1 MSSRN
6 NARNRPTPPNRHVH
20 NIRKPIRIT
29 RRTSP
34 PNHVSSAS
42 SPPPQHTFPLTRQMV
57 IARQFED
64 TSEYSNLLR
73 QNTPVSRMMQTY
85 TRRGPGQLYLK
96 NVLGNR
102 INSLIEHADLNLE
115 INPLKIYEELAKLE
129 AQKNPSIPPRA
140 GVTPEEAEMDKNVQE
155 TIPPRVDIL
164 MQLATS
170 FLNTIIDSIDQVPY
184 GIRWICKQ
192 IRSLTKRKYPD
203 ATELAVCTQIGGFFF
218 LRYIN
223 PAIVTPQAYMLIDKC
238 PEEQPRRTLTLIAK
252 MLQNLANKPSYA
264 KEPYMVHLA
273 PFIDTNK
280 ARMNA
285 FLNKLCEVPDFY
297 DTLEV
302 YPCKSLLIVD
312 GSIYCIVK
320 EGCQDQHYAQ

>member
-1 MSSRN
+1 
-6 NARNRPTPPNRHVH
+6 
-20 NIRKPIRIT
+20 
-29 RRTSP
+29 
-34 PNHVSSAS
+34 
-42 SPPPQHTFPLTRQMV
+42 MV
-57 IARQFED
+57 LAHQFDD
-64 TSEYSNLLR
+64 TSEFSNLLR

-102 INSLIEHADLNLE
+102 INSLIEHSELNLE
-115 INPLKIYEELAKLE
+115 INPLKIHEELARLE
-129 AQKNPSIPPRA
+129 EAKDPSGDFRP
-140 GVTPEEAEMDKNVQE
+140 GVTQEEAAQNKNVQD

-164 MQLATS
+164 MQLANS
-170 FLNTIIDSIDQVPY
+170 FLNTIIDSLDQVPY

-192 IRSLTKRKYPD
+192 IRSLTKRKYPE
-203 ATELAVCTQIGGFFF
+203 ATDLAVCTQIGGFFF

-223 PAIVTPQAYMLIDKC
+223 PAVVTPQAYMLIEGC
-238 PEEQPRRTLTLIAK
+238 PEEHPRRTLTMIAK

-273 PFIDTNK
+273 PFIDENK

-285 FLNKLCEVPDFY
+285 FLNRLCEVPDFY

-302 YPCKSLLIVD
+302 LSV
-312 GSIYCIVK
+312 
-320 EGCQDQHYAQ
+320 